1 MNKENKIQSK
11 KSHIDHIVIGT
22 TNLFLGTKILETK
35 FNTKFSPGGEHQI
48 MGTHNN
54 LLKLQSDI
62 YLEVIANNPNSQ
74 KPFRQRWFSL
84 DEVRT
89 KEKIENSPRALCWVL
104 QVNDIENTVKK
115 CGYNPGEILQISR
128 GELTWKITVPSNGIL
143 VDNGVLPAFIE
154 WPSDQ
159 HPSKKLTDTNVTI
172 NMLSLFHPEPY
183 KIKNIISNLI
193 ESDIIQVFEGDPK
206 IEFNLTTPNGKV
218 LIN

>member
-1 MNKENKIQSK
+1 M
-11 KSHIDHIVIGT
+11 KSRIDHIVIGT
-22 TNLFLGTKILETK
+22 GNLISGTKILETK
-35 FNTKFSPGGEHQI
+35 LNVNFSPGGEHQI

-62 YLEVIANNPNSQ
+62 YLEIIANNPNDENPSR
-74 KPFRQRWFSL
+74 PRWFAL
-84 DEVRT
+84 DETKT
-89 KEKIENSPRALCWVL
+89 KEKINHSPRALSWVL

-115 CGYNPGEILQISR
+115 CGYNPGKILQISR
-128 GELTWKITVPSNGIL
+128 GELTWKITVPSNGML
-143 VDNGVLPAFIE
+143 VDNGVLPLLIE

-159 HPSKKLTDTNVTI
+159 HPSKKLTDRNVSI

-193 ESDIIQVFEGDPK
+193 ESDLIQVFEGVPK
-206 IEFNLTTPNGKV
+206 IEFNLTTPNGKI